1 MRDSKAAG
9 NGAILRRHVTLS
21 RILGTAA
28 SLADLPARATSR
40 IILSGS
46 MITWRH
52 PMAKEVKLGRVQQRG
67 QVTIPI
73 ELRRKLGIEEGGV
86 VAFTETENGIV
97 ISPQQVLAMDALDRV
112 GRVLKE
118 QGISLEELI
127 ESGREI
133 RAEMVQEEYGLDAED
148 GD

>member
-1 MRDSKAAG
+1 
-9 NGAILRRHVTLS
+9 
-21 RILGTAA
+21 
-28 SLADLPARATSR
+28 
-40 IILSGS
+40 
-46 MITWRH
+46 
-52 PMAKEVKLGRVQQRG
+52 MAKEVKLGRVQQRG

-97 ISPQQVLAMDALDRV
+97 ISPQQVVAMDALDRV

-133 RAEMVQEEYGLDAED
+133 RAEIVQEEYGLDDED